1 MEATTNGTL
10 TEDMVRFSTGAA
22 CCVVMASEGYPGK
35 YETGFEITLPEEGLV
50 YVAGAKL
57 ADGKLLTAGG
67 RVLGAVYADKTLE
80 KAIEGAYALTKKIH
94 FENAYCRSDIGQR
107 ALAAKEGK

>member
-1 MEATTNGTL
+1 
-10 TEDMVRFSTGAA
+10 
-22 CCVVMASEGYPGK
+22 MASEGYPGK

-67 RVLGAVYADKTLE
+67 RVLGAVAAADTLE
-80 KAIEGAYALTKKIH
+80 NAIADAYKLTKKIH
-94 FENAYCRSDIGQR
+94 FANAYCRKDIGQK